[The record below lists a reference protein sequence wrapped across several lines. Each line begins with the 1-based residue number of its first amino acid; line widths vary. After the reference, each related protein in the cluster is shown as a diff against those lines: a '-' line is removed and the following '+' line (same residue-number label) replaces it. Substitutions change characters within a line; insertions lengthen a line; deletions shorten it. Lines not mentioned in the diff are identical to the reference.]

1 MQLYF
6 IYCLKSSEDNL
17 LAGNIEAAAGAGLKA
32 ISIKSE
38 QANELLDQA
47 FIKGWKYRPYLVIV
61 THNRVSASTGYE
73 MFLNLKILLGPQK
86 GWQVYSLGQQY
97 GVKLTPRVRQ
107 FAPKR
112 SFSQ

>member
-1 MQLYF
+1 
-6 IYCLKSSEDNL
+6 
-17 LAGNIEAAAGAGLKA
+17 
-32 ISIKSE
+32 
-38 QANELLDQA
+38 
-47 FIKGWKYRPYLVIV
+47 
-61 THNRVSASTGYE
+61 